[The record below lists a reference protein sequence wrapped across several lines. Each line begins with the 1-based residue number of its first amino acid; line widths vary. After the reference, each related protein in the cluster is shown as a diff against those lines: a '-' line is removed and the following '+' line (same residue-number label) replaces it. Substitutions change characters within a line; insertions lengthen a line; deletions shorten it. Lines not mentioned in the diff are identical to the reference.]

1 MGNKKVDI
9 KKAKGL
15 EDKIKKLD
23 EGEMYSLYQILEKN
37 KVNLTINMNGVYFD
51 LLSLD
56 IDIYKTLEKFVNQ
69 TLKRKNMYKNQSLSE
84 S

>member
-1 MGNKKVDI
+1 MGNKKIDI

-23 EGEMYSLYQILEKN
+23 QGEMYSLYQILEKN

-69 TLKRKNMYKNQSLSE
+69 TLKRKNIYKNQSLSE